1 MVKQAFAAGSITDSI
16 VSFSRYVR
24 HHGLNVGI
32 QETQDALA
40 VAAELVTQPSAF
52 RMALK
57 AIFCTSPEERLIY
70 EKLFD
75 HFWNTNPLDLNETKS
90 KTKIQGL
97 VDKKTNASLVML
109 GKGKSQ
115 EESESVK
122 QVSGANEKERLK
134 RTDLSML
141 QDTDAEELEKIA
153 KKLFREM
160 SLRLRRRLKDNRR
173 RGQVNLRRTIRNS
186 MGYGGEPLDIFRK
199 AQLPKKQRLVVLLDV
214 SGSMDKYSFYLMRFI
229 CALKE
234 NFRQMEAFVFSTS
247 LIRISKALQYNRLDL
262 VLETI
267 SAQADNWSGGT
278 KIGASLEEFTSHYGR
293 LMLNGSPVVLI
304 LSDGL
309 ETGDANLLRSE
320 MIKIQRRSRKLV
332 WLNPLKGMKGYE
344 PIASGMQSAMPSID
358 HFISA
363 HNLESL
369 MELENILE
377 NA

>member
-1 MVKQAFAAGSITDSI
+1 MTGCLKIS
-16 VSFSRYVR
+16 
-24 HHGLNVGI
+24 GI
-32 QETQDALA
+32 
-40 VAAELVTQPSAF
+40 PI
-52 RMALK
+52 R
-57 AIFCTSPEERLIY
+57 
-70 EKLFD
+70 
-75 HFWNTNPLDLNETKS
+75 LDLEETKS
-90 KTKIQGL
+90 QTKIQGQ
-97 VDKKTNASLVML
+97 VDKKTNTSLVML
-109 GKGKSQ
+109 GKGKSADA
-115 EESESVK
+115 SEDVK
-122 QVSGANEKERLK
+122 QVSGANEQERLK
-134 RTDLSML
+134 KTDLSMIR
-141 QDTDAEELEKIA
+141 DADADELEKIA

-186 MGYGGEPLDIFRK
+186 MGYGGEPLDIYRRS
-199 AQLPKKQRLVVLLDV
+199 QLPKKQRLIVLLDV

-262 VLETI
+262 VLDTI

-278 KIGASLEEFTSHYGR
+278 KIGSSLQEFTSHYGR

-309 ETGDANLLRSE
+309 ETGDTALLGKE
-320 MIKIQRRSRKLV
+320 LMKIQRRCRKLV
-332 WLNPLKGMKGYE
+332 WLNPLKGMAGYQ
-344 PIASGMQSAMPSID
+344 PIASGMQSALPAID

-369 MELENILE
+369 LELENILE
-377 NA
+377 NV

>member
-1 MVKQAFAAGSITDSI
+1 MVNQAFAAGSITESI

-32 QETQDALA
+32 QETQDALVA
-40 VAAELVTQPSAF
+40 AAELVARPSAF

-57 AIFCTSPEERLIY
+57 TIFCTSPEERLIY
-70 EKLFD
+70 ERLFEN
-75 HFWNTNPLDLNETKS
+75 FWNTNPLDLEETKS
-90 KTKIQGL
+90 RTKIQGL

-109 GKGKSQ
+109 GKGKTPEVS
-115 EESESVK
+115 EEVK
-122 QVSGANEKERLK
+122 QVSGANEQERLK
-134 RTDLSML
+134 KTDLSMIR
-141 QDTDAEELEKIA
+141 DTDAEELEKIA

-186 MGYGGEPLDIFRK
+186 MGYGGEPLDIYRK

-267 SAQADNWSGGT
+267 SDQADNWSGGT

-309 ETGDANLLRSE
+309 ETGDTNLLRKE

-332 WLNPLKGMKGYE
+332 WLNPLKGMRGYE
-344 PIASGMQSAMPSID
+344 PIASGMQSALPSID

>member
-1 MVKQAFAAGSITDSI
+1 MVKQAFAAGSITESI
-16 VSFSRYVR
+16 VAFSRYVR

-40 VAAELVTQPSAF
+40 AAVELVAQPSAF
-52 RMALK
+52 RIALK
-57 AIFCTSPEERLIY
+57 TIFCTSPEERMIY
-70 EKLFD
+70 ERLFD
-75 HFWNTNPLDLNETKS
+75 HFWNTNPLDLEEKKS
-90 KTKIQGL
+90 STKIQGQ

-109 GKGKSQ
+109 GKGRTP
-115 EESESVK
+115 EESASAR
-122 QVSGANEKERLK
+122 QVSGANEQERLK

-141 QDTDAEELEKIA
+141 KDTDSEELEKIA

-186 MGYGGEPLDIFRK
+186 MGYGGEPLDIYRR
-199 AQLPKKQRLVVLLDV
+199 AQMPKKQRLVVLLDV
-214 SGSMDKYSFYLMRFI
+214 SGSMDKYSFYLLRFI

-247 LIRISKALQYNRLDL
+247 LIRISKALQYNRLEL

-267 SAQADNWSGGT
+267 SAQAENWSGGT
-278 KIGASLEEFTSHYGR
+278 KIGASLEEFTGHYGR

-309 ETGDANLLRSE
+309 ETGDTNLLRKE
-320 MIKIQRRSRKLV
+320 MINIQRRSRKLV

-377 NA
+377 NV

>member
-1 MVKQAFAAGSITDSI
+1 MVKQAFAAGSITGSI
-16 VSFSRYVR
+16 VSFSQYARQ
-24 HHGLNVGI
+24 HGLNVGI
-32 QETQDALA
+32 GETTDALA
-40 VAAELVTQPSAF
+40 AATELVADPVTF
-52 RMALK
+52 RSALK
-57 AIFCTSPEERLIY
+57 IIFCTSPEDRILY
-70 EKLFD
+70 EHLFD
-75 HFWNTNPLDLNETKS
+75 NFWNTNPLDLNETKNQ
-90 KTKIQGL
+90 TKIQGR
-97 VDKKTNASLVML
+97 VEKKTNTSLVML
-109 GKGKSQ
+109 GQGRSDDDQ
-115 EESESVK
+115 EDVK

-134 RTDLSML
+134 KTDLSMIK
-141 QDTDAEELEKIA
+141 DNEAEELEKIA
-153 KKLFREM
+153 RKLFREM
-160 SLRLRRRLKDNRR
+160 SLRLRRRLKDNRK

-186 MGYGGEPLDIFRK
+186 MGYGGEPLDIYRRS
-199 AQLPKKQRLVVLLDV
+199 QLPKKQRLIVLLDV

-234 NFRQMEAFVFSTS
+234 NFRQMEAFIFSTS

-278 KIGASLEEFTSHYGR
+278 RIGASLEEFTRHYGR

-309 ETGDANLLRSE
+309 ETGDTQLLKNE

-344 PIASGMQSAMPSID
+344 PSASGMQSALPSVD

-363 HNLESL
+363 HSLESL
-369 MELENILE
+369 LELENILE
-377 NA
+377 NV